1 MGTVLY
7 LGTRNGVLTV
17 AEDSGGW
24 TIANHDLKGWEVT
37 EVAPAPDNPQRVLA
51 GTRGD
56 GVWRSE
62 DAGAHWS
69 KPSYGRVA
77 PGKVRCVT
85 VDPRDPQTVY
95 AGCEPISMW
104 KSVDGGVSWTEIE
117 SVRNFPSVA
126 STGYPVPTVEPHV
139 RDITIAPDDPNTI
152 YAALQVGHM
161 LKTTDGGATWRLL
174 DNGLDEDVHAI
185 VTDPRDTSHLYIS
198 SGGEG
203 MRAGKASGRS
213 LYRSLD
219 GGESWLPI
227 AMEFQNEYSVAFAYD
242 PSDPS
247 VMYSAV
253 ANGNPGRWSARD
265 SGAEANLIRSR
276 DAGETWHELS
286 VDKAVARGFPE
297 AIAVDPETPGRVFLA
312 TRSGCLFMSD
322 DSGDNWTDLGVT
334 APGVA
339 NMKIAHV

>member
-17 AEDSGGW
+17 AEDGGGW
-24 TIANHDLKGWEVT
+24 TVASHNLKGWEVT
-37 EVAPAPDNPQRVLA
+37 EVEASAGRVLA

-62 DAGAHWS
+62 DGGASWS

-85 VDPRDPQTVY
+85 VDPHDPQTVY
-95 AGCEPISMW
+95 AGAEPISMW
-104 KSVDGGVSWTEIE
+104 KSVDGGATWTEIE

-126 STGYPVPTVEPHV
+126 GIGYPVPIVEPHV
-139 RDITIAPDDPNTI
+139 RDITIDPTDSKTM
-152 YAALQVGHM
+152 YAALQVGYM
-161 LKTTDGGATWRLL
+161 LKTTDGGESWRLL

-185 VTDPRDTSHLYIS
+185 VVDPRDTQRLYIS

-203 MRAGKASGRS
+203 MRAGKAPGRS

-219 GGESWLPI
+219 GGDSWIPI
-227 AMEFQNEYSVAFAYD
+227 AMEFENEYSVPFAYD

-253 ANGNPGRWSARD
+253 AKGNPGQWRARE
-265 SGAEANLIRSR
+265 SGAEAALIRSR
-276 DAGETWHELS
+276 DAGVTWSALDADAE
-286 VDKAVARGFPE
+286 VARGFPE
-297 AIAVDPETPGRVFLA
+297 AIAVDPEAPGRVFLA
-312 TRSGCLFMSD
+312 TRAGCSRARTAERVGATSGSRLRRLR
-322 DSGDNWTDLGVT
+322 T
-334 APGVA
+334 
-339 NMKIAHV
+339 

>member
-24 TIANHDLKGWEVT
+24 AIANHDLKGWEVT
-37 EVAPAPDNPQRVLA
+37 DVEPAPDNPRHVVA

-62 DAGAHWS
+62 DAGAHWF

-85 VDPRDPQTVY
+85 HDPLDPQTIY
-95 AGCEPISMW
+95 AGGEPISMW
-104 KSVDGGVSWTEIE
+104 KSADGGASWTEIE
-117 SVRNFPSVA
+117 SVRNFPSIA
-126 STGYPVPTVEPHV
+126 GIGYPVPIVEPHV
-139 RDITIAPDDPNTI
+139 RDITVAPDDPNTI
-152 YAALQVGHM
+152 YAALQVGYM

-185 VTDPRDTSHLYIS
+185 IADPRDANRLYIS

-203 MRAGKASGRS
+203 MRSGKAPGRS

-219 GGESWLPI
+219 GGERL
-227 AMEFQNEYSVAFAYD
+227 AAY
-242 PSDPS
+242 
-247 VMYSAV
+247 
-253 ANGNPGRWSARD
+253 R
-265 SGAEANLIRSR
+265 
-276 DAGETWHELS
+276 
-286 VDKAVARGFPE
+286 
-297 AIAVDPETPGRVFLA
+297 
-312 TRSGCLFMSD
+312 
-322 DSGDNWTDLGVT
+322 
-334 APGVA
+334 PGVPER
-339 NMKIAHV
+339 VLRLLRLRPV

>member
-17 AEDSGGW
+17 AENGGGW
-24 TIANHDLKGWEVT
+24 AIANHDLKGWEVT
-37 EVAPAPDNPQRVLA
+37 DVEPAPDNPRHVVA

-62 DAGAHWS
+62 DAGAHWF

-85 VDPRDPQTVY
+85 HDPHDPQTIY
-95 AGCEPISMW
+95 AGGEPISMW
-104 KSVDGGVSWTEIE
+104 KSADGGASWTEIE
-117 SVRNFPSVA
+117 SVRNFPSIA
-126 STGYPVPTVEPHV
+126 GIGYPVPIVEPHV
-139 RDITIAPDDPNTI
+139 RDITVAPDDPNTI
-152 YAALQVGHM
+152 YAALQVGYM

-185 VTDPRDTSHLYIS
+185 IADPRDANRLYIS

-203 MRAGKASGRS
+203 MRSGKAPGRS

-227 AMEFQNEYSVAFAYD
+227 ALEFQNEYSVSFAYD

-253 ANGNPGRWSARD
+253 ANGNPGQWRARE
-265 SGAEANLIRSR
+265 SGAEATLIRSR
-276 DAGETWHELS
+276 DAGATWHELNADEE
-286 VDKAVARGFPE
+286 VVRGFPE
-297 AIAVDPETPGRVFLA
+297 AIAVDPQSLGRVFLA
-312 TRSGCLFMSD
+312 TRSGRLFTSD
-322 DSGDNWTDLGVT
+322 DSGDTWADLGVT
-334 APGVA
+334 TPDVA

>member
-7 LGTRNGVLTV
+7 LGTRSGVLTV
-17 AEDSGGW
+17 VEDGGEW
-24 TIANHDLKGWEVT
+24 AIAHHDLKGWEVT
-37 EVAPAPDNPQRVLA
+37 EVEAVPGKPGHVLA

-62 DAGAHWS
+62 DGGGHWS

-85 VDPRDPQTVY
+85 VDPHDPQTVY
-95 AGCEPISMW
+95 AGGEPISMW
-104 KSVDGGVSWTEIE
+104 KSVDGGATWAEIE

-126 STGYPVPTVEPHV
+126 GVTYPVPIVEPHV
-139 RDITIAPDDPNTI
+139 RDITVDPDDSSTI
-152 YAALQVGHM
+152 YAALQVGYM

-185 VTDPRDTSHLYIS
+185 IADPRDTSHLYIS

-203 MRAGKASGRS
+203 MRSGKAPGRS

-227 AMEFQNEYSVAFAYD
+227 ALEFRNEYSVPFAYD
-242 PSDPS
+242 PADPS

-253 ANGNPGRWSARD
+253 ANGNPRQWRARE
-265 SGAEANLIRSR
+265 SGAEAALIRSR
-276 DAGETWHELS
+276 DAGATWHELDAGDE
-286 VDKAVARGFPE
+286 VVRGFPE
-297 AIAVDPETPGRVFLA
+297 AIAVDPEAAGRVFVA
-312 TRSGCLFMSD
+312 TRSGRLFASED
-322 DSGDNWTDLGVT
+322 GGDSWSDLGVAT
-334 APGVA
+334 PDVA
-339 NMKIAHV
+339 NMKIAHR

>member
-17 AEDSGGW
+17 AEDGGGW
-24 TIANHDLKGWEVT
+24 AIANHDLKGWEVT
-37 EVAPAPDNPQRVLA
+37 EVAPAPDNPQQVLA

-85 VDPRDPQTVY
+85 VDPHDPQTIY

-104 KSVDGGVSWTEIE
+104 KSIDGGASWTEIE

-126 STGYPVPTVEPHV
+126 STGYPVPIVEPHV
-139 RDITIAPDDPNTI
+139 RDITIAPDDSNTI
-152 YAALQVGHM
+152 YAALQVGYM

-185 VTDPRDTSHLYIS
+185 ITDPPRHQPHLHIERRR
-198 SGGEG
+198 G
-203 MRAGKASGRS
+203 
-213 LYRSLD
+213 
-219 GGESWLPI
+219 
-227 AMEFQNEYSVAFAYD
+227 
-242 PSDPS
+242 
-247 VMYSAV
+247 
-253 ANGNPGRWSARD
+253 
-265 SGAEANLIRSR
+265 
-276 DAGETWHELS
+276 DAGRQSVGPQPLPELGWRGQLAAHRHGVS
-286 VDKAVARGFPE
+286 ERVLRRLRLRPVRPIRHVLRSGERQSRQVAR
-297 AIAVDPETPGRVFLA
+297 
-312 TRSGCLFMSD
+312 S
-322 DSGDNWTDLGVT
+322 
-334 APGVA
+334 
-339 NMKIAHV
+339 